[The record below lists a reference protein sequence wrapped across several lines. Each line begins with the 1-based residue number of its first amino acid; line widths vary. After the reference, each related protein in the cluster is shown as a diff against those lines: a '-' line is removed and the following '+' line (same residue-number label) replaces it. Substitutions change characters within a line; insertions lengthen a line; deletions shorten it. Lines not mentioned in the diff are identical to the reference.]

1 MVDIPTPELGSA
13 PAPTKPAMTVIP
25 HILRF
30 LGKRLRE
37 ASTLRGILLLLTSA
51 GVYLSP
57 EQQEAIIA
65 IGLGLAGLIG
75 VLFPDAEA
83 P

>member
-1 MVDIPTPELGSA
+1 MVDTTPVFETA
-13 PAPTKPAMTVIP
+13 PAPTKPAQTVTSQ
-25 HILRF
+25 ILRF
-30 LGKRLRE
+30 LGKRLKE
-37 ASTLRGILLLLTSA
+37 GSTLRGILLLTTSA